1 MPQKHEELHRLL
13 AFEMGRQSD
22 GHEVLGPL
30 PSDGCEVFF
39 LALGQDPAHLALNR
53 QRRLVQ
59 FEEPQLCLGLLHAHE
74 CLDADR
80 HLDFEFLPGDFA
92 APVSSPDPLDHLSAL
107 LPVIRL
113 IQFTLVFQTGFLA
126 HRFELQVLILD
137 LRLQLVGLML
147 LKLKELLATPLDS
160 LPFVG
165 HLILFV
171 EIRMIQSLQFIEL
184 LLIFDVVVPLLYQLR
199 AEGVAEVLRVEQDLP
214 FEPVKHVQA
223 HIVQHLCEPG
233 LSFATC
239 GAQVD
244 LDDPRIK
251 CVIQHEIKSVNFETV
266 LGITLLGILEAFQ
279 GSVNGLLDF
288 RKHVVFPAI
297 FWIFLLLFEIR
308 FEFGA
313 RKFDLFRLFLVWFWR
328 FALLIRSFLVL
339 FLVALFLYGIVRQ
352 VAERVGQVIQGEGV
366 GTESNIRGIEDIC
379 VERIP

>member
-1 MPQKHEELHRLL
+1 MDHDRPIEPLAIPSFVKALDADHHGSVVQLLLGQLARPEAAHELLDHRRAPLMPQKHEELHRLL

-184 LLIFDVVVPLLYQLR
+184 LLIFDVVVPLLYQLDR
-199 AEGVAEVLRVEQDLP
+199 
-214 FEPVKHVQA
+214 
-223 HIVQHLCEPG
+223 
-233 LSFATC
+233 
-239 GAQVD
+239 
-244 LDDPRIK
+244 
-251 CVIQHEIKSVNFETV
+251 KSVV
-266 LGITLLGILEAFQ
+266 
-279 GSVNGLLDF
+279 
-288 RKHVVFPAI
+288 
-297 FWIFLLLFEIR
+297 
-308 FEFGA
+308 
-313 RKFDLFRLFLVWFWR
+313 
-328 FALLIRSFLVL
+328 
-339 FLVALFLYGIVRQ
+339 
-352 VAERVGQVIQGEGV
+352 
-366 GTESNIRGIEDIC
+366 
-379 VERIP
+379 